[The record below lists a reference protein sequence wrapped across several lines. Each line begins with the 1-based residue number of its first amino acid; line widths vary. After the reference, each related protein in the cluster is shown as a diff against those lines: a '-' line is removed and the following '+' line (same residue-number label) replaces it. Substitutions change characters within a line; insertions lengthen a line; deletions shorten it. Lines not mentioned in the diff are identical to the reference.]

1 MSCKISTLDKKSIVV
16 TEYYTKRVGDE
27 VYRFD
32 VETVWR
38 WGYAIVEEDADDIE
52 IHDNELV
59 VTDYSIVDQDYQD
72 GTSLFW
78 KFSDN
83 VPDEV
88 REDIEFFLEEND
100 YSQVEELGWWLDDV
114 VTVFIGDLE
123 IEQLDDDEEEE
134 EEPVVDPNKPTWPFS

>member
-16 TEYYTKRVGDE
+16 TEYYTKQVGDE
-27 VYRFD
+27 VYHFD

-38 WGYAIVEEDADDIE
+38 WGYVIVEENADDIE

-134 EEPVVDPNKPTWPFS
+134 PVVDPNKPTWPFS

>member
-16 TEYYTKRVGDE
+16 TEYYTKQVGDE

-38 WGYAIVEEDADDIE
+38 WGYVIVEENADDIE

-78 KFSDN
+78 TFSDN

-88 REDIEFFLEEND
+88 REDIELFLEEND

-123 IEQLDDDEEEE
+123 IEQLDDEDE